1 MMHGLLP
8 MIILLPAVL
17 LLLTFVRLAW
27 GQSDKR
33 IVVSWVA
40 FSLMTASYAYSW
52 LSTAFS
58 GLLGPSY
65 SDLRHRLILGNAAAA
80 LAIAVCLCFQKIA
93 ARWWLVSASLSLVL
107 YWILI
112 GAINSVV

>member
-1 MMHGLLP
+1 MHGLLP
-8 MIILLPAVL
+8 TIILLPAVL
-17 LLLTFVRLAW
+17 LILTFIRLAW

-40 FSLMTASYAYSW
+40 FGLITASYAYFW
-52 LSTAFS
+52 LSTAFH

-65 SDLRHRLILGNAAAA
+65 SDLRYRLILGNAAVA
-80 LAIAVCLCFQKIA
+80 LAIAVCLCFQRIA
-93 ARWWLVSASLSLVL
+93 ARWWLVSASLSLAL

-112 GAINSVV
+112 GAVNSVV